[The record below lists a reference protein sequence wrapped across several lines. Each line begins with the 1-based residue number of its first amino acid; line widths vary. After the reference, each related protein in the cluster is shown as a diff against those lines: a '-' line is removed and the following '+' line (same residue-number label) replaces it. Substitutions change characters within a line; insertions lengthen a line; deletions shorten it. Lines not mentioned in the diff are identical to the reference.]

1 MDGSAG
7 GTEFIAIAG
16 AILQRKW
23 PAEHRVS
30 TRILKIDIGGGGVR
44 WEQHWDVN
52 SGVGGQGSVFVIV
65 VVISFLI

>member
-1 MDGSAG
+1 MDVSAG
-7 GTEFIAIAG
+7 VTEFIAIAG

-23 PAEHRVS
+23 PAEHQVS

-44 WEQHWDVN
+44 CERDVN
-52 SGVGGQGSVFVIV
+52 SGGRGQGSVFVIV